1 MDAVHHNSYSH
12 QISFRFGMRLISE
25 FSIQDRKV
33 RMSMPECGVCRPAH
47 CSTQFWKIDMSL
59 PESQIRGLQA
69 GEHILTTVRRGGN
82 TNMDQSETEGRRQAM
97 TQRMGRSVNELAAR
111 DAVKSATTFTTTED
125 DRHLDVIRQE
135 EFEEAGKILDD
146 YSDRSAIA
154 SIEVINDLDYQPTSS
169 EQSHW
174 RKHNPGA
181 FSHIKKVSINGVIK
195 QHLLVIHAHK
205 QNLKIILGLSIKD
218 AHSYDVTCRK
228 CTSVCSLDSC
238 DSLAMA
244 RSRDSRHNDYG
255 VVQQANE
262 TRSHRRHSLG

>member
-1 MDAVHHNSYSH
+1 
-12 QISFRFGMRLISE
+12 
-25 FSIQDRKV
+25 
-33 RMSMPECGVCRPAH
+33 
-47 CSTQFWKIDMSL
+47 L
-59 PESQIRGLQA
+59 PKTV
-69 GEHILTTVRRGGN
+69 LTSARRGGKID
-82 TNMDQSETEGRRQAM
+82 MDQSETYIIRQAM
-97 TQRMGRSVNELAAR
+97 AQHRERSVDELAAR
-111 DAVKSATTFTTTED
+111 DAAKSVLTDTATEED
-125 DRHLDVIRQE
+125 KHLDEMRRE
-135 EFEEAGKILDD
+135 KFEEAGKILDD